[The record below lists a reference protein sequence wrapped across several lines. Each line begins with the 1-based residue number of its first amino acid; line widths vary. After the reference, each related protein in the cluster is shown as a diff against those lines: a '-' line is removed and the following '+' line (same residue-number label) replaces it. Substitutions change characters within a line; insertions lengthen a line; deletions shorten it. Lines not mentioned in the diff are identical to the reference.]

1 LGPVADHHH
10 YTSENEGDDEDEKG
24 GFEIDKAHADT
35 ESVERHLT
43 IGEAHVK
50 LFALARKQVHE
61 RIPKSQEEKAGYIS
75 DESPEAVALIR
86 QRAACIVVVII
97 FHMVHGHMM
106 HKIGFRRVAEKRTY
120 TPNYPMVKPGI
131 GFA

>member
-1 LGPVADHHH
+1 
-10 YTSENEGDDEDEKG
+10 DEKG
-24 GFEIDKAHADT
+24 GFEIHKAHADT
-35 ESVERHLT
+35 KCIERHLT

-75 DESPEAVALIR
+75 DESTKAVALVR

-106 HKIGFRRVAEKRTY
+106 HKIGFRRVAKERTY
-120 TPNYPMVKPGI
+120 APDHPMVKPGI
-131 GFA
+131 GFAKQFAVADAMQHQS